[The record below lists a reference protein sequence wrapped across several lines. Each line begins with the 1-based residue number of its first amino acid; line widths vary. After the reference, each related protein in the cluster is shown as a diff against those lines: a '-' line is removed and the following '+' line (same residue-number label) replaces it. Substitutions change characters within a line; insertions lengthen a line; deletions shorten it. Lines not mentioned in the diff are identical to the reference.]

1 MHLVVLILWA
11 VVGVIKVV
19 VVLFHGWASEFL
31 LVVKSIV
38 VSMAWQLEHPPSEVV
53 VLAFVNFLQVI
64 DGWSNTSDG
73 LEVFSVVLDVYQGFV
88 GNVVIVVLV
97 VGSTVVGFLPFLF
110 NVFVVTT
117 GVWNW
122 FPLVLRAF
130 LVVIM
135 IFNSMSFVVVGAV
148 LQTRSLTK
156 MYRLVPEH
164 LKVQMT
170 I

>member
-11 VVGVIKVV
+11 VVGVVKVV
-19 VVLFHGWASEFL
+19 VVLLYGWASEFL
-31 LVVKSIV
+31 LVVKSVV
-38 VSMAWQLEHPPSEVV
+38 VSIACQLEHPPGEVV

-97 VGSTVVGFLPFLF
+97 VCSTVVSFLPFLF
-110 NVFVVTT
+110 NVFVVTA
-117 GVWNW
+117 GVWYR
-122 FPLVLRAF
+122 FPLILRAF
-130 LVVIM
+130 LMVIM
-135 IFNSMSFVVVGAV
+135 IFNSMSFVVIGAV

>member
-1 MHLVVLILWA
+1 
-11 VVGVIKVV
+11 
-19 VVLFHGWASEFL
+19 
-31 LVVKSIV
+31 
-38 VSMAWQLEHPPSEVV
+38 
-53 VLAFVNFLQVI
+53 VI